1 MFRPTI
7 VIWLVLLVLALNV
20 VAFAT
25 RIIDK
30 CRLANRFSKSSGRTH
45 FHHTEQS
52 TGDFEPTDPAETSV
66 GFDCLAERILWH
78 SRSRNRGTNVGRD
91 SVRDGDRRG

>member
-25 RIIDK
+25 RILEK
-30 CRLANRFSKSSGRTH
+30 CRLIDRSSKSSETTISII
-45 FHHTEQS
+45 TEQGA
-52 TGDFEPTDPAETSV
+52 GDVEGSTDPTHAPIAT
-66 GFDCLAERILWH
+66 A
-78 SRSRNRGTNVGRD
+78 
-91 SVRDGDRRG
+91 

>member
-25 RIIDK
+25 RILEK
-30 CRLANRFSKSSGRTH
+30 CRLIDRSSKSSATTI
-45 FHHTEQS
+45 FHHYRA
-52 TGDFEPTDPAETSV
+52 G
-66 GFDCLAERILWH
+66 
-78 SRSRNRGTNVGRD
+78 SRRC
-91 SVRDGDRRG
+91 